1 MNEHLNN
8 IYLPQRL
15 FQKYALKMA
24 VTKNRMQPH
33 APHAPHATIL
43 GSMGSKNFAACSDSE
58 KVLAMTKNLKWV
70 IKPQKT
76 SEEYEVPKNLIFH

>member
-1 MNEHLNN
+1 M
-8 IYLPQRL
+8 R
-15 FQKYALKMA
+15 QKNVMVKKVVVVDNMFKPHTNTA

-58 KVLAMTKNLKWV
+58 KVLYYAK
-70 IKPQKT
+70 IKKSP
-76 SEEYEVPKNLIFH
+76 FF